1 MFRNLVWISV
11 LAALVACN
19 PTRVVKPLEKGEKRV
34 SAAFGG
40 PGIIFSGAPIPL
52 PLTSVNYSHGLDSG
66 LTLSTGLHTTALMFS
81 NLQTD
86 ISLGI
91 KMVEAKSK
99 RYGLTANPGLNLMY
113 SLRGGEFRAYPQ
125 VEGIGWWQYGE
136 KSHLFYGGVGTWV
149 ELMREKAHG
158 EVQDHELM
166 PYVTLGHQF
175 AGEKW
180 IWQVEAKYLGFT
192 YSNDNVVV
200 DYMGPFNTGTT
211 GVYVGLSRRLTK

>member
-11 LAALVACN
+11 LAALVDCN

-136 KSHLFYGGVGTWV
+136 KSHLFYGGRGTWV

-166 PYVTLGHQF
+166 PYVTFGHQF